1 MDYQQDLKNR
11 VELYLQENII
21 NSGIFQLMSFEKKER
36 FLELERCRYEAFLRQ
51 KDAWTEE
58 VDIKILEEEQQK
70 RTLTDFL
77 IERFDDNEYFCSYR
91 DIYNGGAPWGCL
103 NKGL

>member
-1 MDYQQDLKNR
+1 MDYETEISNKVDEILKETVLN
-11 VELYLQENII
+11 E
-21 NSGIFQLMSFEKKER
+21 GFFKLMSFEKQQL
-36 FLELERCRYEAFLRQ
+36 FLEGKRRQLELFLKQ
-51 KDAWTEE
+51 KYAWTEE

-77 IERFDDNEYFCSYR
+77 IERFDGNEYFCSYR
-91 DIYNGGAPWGCL
+91 DIYNGGAPWDCL